1 MMLTDPNQPIVAI
14 ATAPGRGGV
23 GVVRVS
29 GKGLAPLAAALL
41 GQPARPRHAH
51 FTRFTD
57 EDGQPIDHGLLLYFE
72 APASYTGQDV
82 VELQG
87 HGGPVVLQLLQARC
101 LQWLQTLAD
110 QGQLPLAG
118 RLAEPG
124 EFTQRAF
131 LNDKIDLAQAE
142 AVADLIN
149 ASTAQAARSAV
160 RSLDGAF
167 SARVHQLADDVLR
180 LRVLVEATLDFPEEE
195 IEFLQRADAQGQLAQ
210 ARQQLQTIGQQ
221 ARQGAALHNGLRVV
235 LAGQP
240 NTGKSSLLN
249 ALAQAEVAI
258 VTDLAGTTRD
268 VLQQTLHI
276 QGVPV
281 YVLDTAGLRDAT
293 DVVEREG
300 VSRAW
305 REVGRADAVLWVRDL
320 SLRHQPQAQQADAL
334 VQQGLPPSLPCV
346 TVWNKADLVAPVE
359 HPPANDAA
367 LVVSATTGAG
377 LDAIRRTL
385 LQLAGAQSGAEAPF
399 SARAR
404 HLHALKQTDEHLQA
418 AQALLEDGANAL
430 DVVAEELRLAH
441 AALGQVTGAVDTEQ
455 LLGHIFADFCIGK

>member
-1 MMLTDPNQPIVAI
+1 MMLTDPHQPIVAI

-29 GKGLAPLAAALL
+29 GKGLAPLAEALL
-41 GQPARPRHAH
+41 GHTAQPRRAH
-51 FTRFTD
+51 FTRFSD
-57 EDGQPIDHGLLLYFE
+57 EDGQLIDQGLLLYFE

-110 QGQLPLAG
+110 QGQVPVAG

-124 EFTQRAF
+124 EFTLRAF

-149 ASTAQAARSAV
+149 ASSAQAARSAV

-167 SARVHQLADDVLR
+167 SEHVHRLADDVLR

-195 IEFLQRADAQGQLAQ
+195 IDFLQRADAQGQLTQ
-210 ARQQLQTIGQQ
+210 ARQQLHTIGQQ
-221 ARQGAALHNGLRVV
+221 ARQGAALQNGLRVV

-281 YVLDTAGLRDAT
+281 HVLDTAGLRDTT

-320 SLRHQPQAQQADAL
+320 SLRHQLQAQQADAL
-334 VQQGLPPSLPCV
+334 VQQGLPPSLPCL
-346 TVWNKADLVAPVE
+346 TVWNKADLVAPAE
-359 HPPANDAA
+359 QPPVNDTT

-377 LDAIRRTL
+377 LEGMRHAL
-385 LQLAGAQSGAEAPF
+385 LHLAGVQSGAEAPF

-404 HLHALKQTDEHLQA
+404 HLRALKQTDEHLQA
-418 AQALLEDGANAL
+418 AQALLDDGASAL

-441 AALGQVTGAVDTEQ
+441 AALGQVTGAVETEQ

>member
-1 MMLTDPNQPIVAI
+1 MMLTDPHQPIVAI

-29 GKGLAPLAAALL
+29 GKGLAPLAEALL
-41 GQPARPRHAH
+41 GHTAQPRRAH
-51 FTRFTD
+51 FTRFSD
-57 EDGQPIDHGLLLYFE
+57 EDGQLIDQGLLLYFE

-110 QGQLPLAG
+110 QGQVPVAG

-124 EFTQRAF
+124 EFTLRAF

-149 ASTAQAARSAV
+149 ASSAQAARSAV

-167 SARVHQLADDVLR
+167 SEHVHRLADDVLR

-195 IEFLQRADAQGQLAQ
+195 IDFLQRADAQGQLTQ

-221 ARQGAALHNGLRVV
+221 ARQGAALQNGLRVV

-281 YVLDTAGLRDAT
+281 HVLDTAGLRDTT

-320 SLRHQPQAQQADAL
+320 SLRHQLQAQQADAL
-334 VQQGLPPSLPCV
+334 VQQGLPPSLPCL
-346 TVWNKADLVAPVE
+346 TVWNKADLVAPAE
-359 HPPANDAA
+359 QPPVNDTT

-377 LDAIRRTL
+377 LEGMRHAL
-385 LQLAGAQSGAEAPF
+385 LHLAGVQSGAEAPF

-404 HLHALKQTDEHLQA
+404 HLRALKQTDEHLQA
-418 AQALLEDGANAL
+418 AQALLDDGASAL

>member
-1 MMLTDPNQPIVAI
+1 MMLTDPHQPIVAI

-29 GKGLAPLAAALL
+29 GKGLAPLAEALL
-41 GQPARPRHAH
+41 GHTAQPRRAH
-51 FTRFTD
+51 FTRFSD
-57 EDGQPIDHGLLLYFE
+57 EDGQLIDQGLLLYFE

-110 QGQLPLAG
+110 QGQVPAAG

-124 EFTQRAF
+124 EFTLRAF

-149 ASTAQAARSAV
+149 ASSAQAARSAV

-167 SARVHQLADDVLR
+167 SEHVHRLADDVLR

-195 IEFLQRADAQGQLAQ
+195 IDFLQRADAQGQLTQ

-221 ARQGAALHNGLRVV
+221 ARQGAALQNGLRVV

-281 YVLDTAGLRDAT
+281 HVLDTAGLRDTT

-320 SLRHQPQAQQADAL
+320 SLRHQLQAQQADAL
-334 VQQGLPPSLPCV
+334 VQQGLPPSLPCL
-346 TVWNKADLVAPVE
+346 TVWNKADLVAPAKQ
-359 HPPANDAA
+359 PPVDDTT

-377 LDAIRRTL
+377 LEGMRHAL
-385 LQLAGAQSGAEAPF
+385 LHLAGVQSGAEAPF

-404 HLHALKQTDEHLQA
+404 HLRALKQTDEHLQA
-418 AQALLEDGANAL
+418 AQALLDDGASAL

-441 AALGQVTGAVDTEQ
+441 AALGQVTGAVETEQ

>member
-1 MMLTDPNQPIVAI
+1 MLADPNQPIVAI

-29 GKGLAPLAAALL
+29 GPDLRPLAKAML
-41 GQPARPRHAH
+41 GRQAQPRHAH
-51 FTRFTD
+51 YTRLTD
-57 EDGQPIDHGLLLYFE
+57 DTGQPIDHGLLLYFPG
-72 APASYTGQDV
+72 PASYTGQDV
-82 VELQG
+82 LELHG

-101 LQWLQTLAD
+101 LQCMQALAD
-110 QGQLPLAG
+110 AGYMPQPG

-149 ASTAQAARSAV
+149 ASSAQAARSAV

-167 SARVHQLADDVLR
+167 SEQVHALAQALLQ

-195 IEFLQRADAQGQLAQ
+195 IDFLQRDDAQGQLAR
-210 ARQQLQTIGQQ
+210 ARQQLHTLGQQ
-221 ARQGAALHNGLRVV
+221 ARQGVALHNGLRVV

-240 NTGKSSLLN
+240 NTGKSSVLN

-258 VTDLAGTTRD
+258 VTEQAGTTRD

-281 YVLDTAGLRDAT
+281 HVLDTAGLRDAT

-300 VSRAW
+300 VRRAR
-305 REVGRADAVLWVRDL
+305 RELGRADVVLWVRDL
-320 SLRHQPQAQQADAL
+320 SAQHQPHVQQADAQ
-334 VQQGLPPSLPCV
+334 VQQSLPTDLPCV
-346 TVWNKADLVAPVE
+346 TLWNKADLVDPAQHPV
-359 HPPANDAA
+359 PQAQA
-367 LVVSATTGAG
+367 LVVSAVTGSG
-377 LDAIRRTL
+377 LDALQQTL

-404 HLHALKQTDEHLQA
+404 HVHALQQVDQHLQTT
-418 AQALLEDGANAL
+418 QTLLADGASAL
-430 DVVAEELRLAH
+430 DLVAEELRLAH
-441 AALGQVTGAVDTEQ
+441 AALGQVTGGVDTEQ
-455 LLGHIFADFCIGK
+455 LLGNIFSNFCIGK

>member
-1 MMLTDPNQPIVAI
+1 MMLTDPHQPIVAI

-29 GKGLAPLAAALL
+29 GKGLAPLAEALL
-41 GQPARPRHAH
+41 GHTAQPRRAH
-51 FTRFTD
+51 FTRFSD
-57 EDGQPIDHGLLLYFE
+57 EDGQLIDQGLLLYFE

-110 QGQLPLAG
+110 QGQVPVAG

-124 EFTQRAF
+124 EFTLRAF

-149 ASTAQAARSAV
+149 ASSAQAARSAV

-167 SARVHQLADDVLR
+167 SEHVHRLADDVLR

-195 IEFLQRADAQGQLAQ
+195 IDFLQRADAQGQLTQ

-221 ARQGAALHNGLRVV
+221 ARQGAALQNGLRVV

-281 YVLDTAGLRDAT
+281 HVLDTAGLRDTT

-320 SLRHQPQAQQADAL
+320 SLRHQLQAQQADAL
-334 VQQGLPPSLPCV
+334 VQQGLPPSLPCL
-346 TVWNKADLVAPVE
+346 TVWNKADLVAPAE
-359 HPPANDAA
+359 QPPVNDTT

-377 LDAIRRTL
+377 LEGMRHAL
-385 LQLAGAQSGAEAPF
+385 LHLAGVQSGAEAPF

-404 HLHALKQTDEHLQA
+404 HLRALKQTDEHLQA
-418 AQALLEDGANAL
+418 AQALLDDGASAL

-441 AALGQVTGAVDTEQ
+441 AALGQVTGAVETEQ

>member
-1 MMLTDPNQPIVAI
+1 MMLTDPHQPIVAI

-29 GKGLAPLAAALL
+29 GKGLAPLAEALL
-41 GQPARPRHAH
+41 GHTAQPRRAH
-51 FTRFTD
+51 FTRFSD
-57 EDGQPIDHGLLLYFE
+57 EDGQLIDQGLLLYFE

-110 QGQLPLAG
+110 QGQVPAAG

-124 EFTQRAF
+124 EFTLRAF

-149 ASTAQAARSAV
+149 ASSAQAARSAV

-167 SARVHQLADDVLR
+167 SEHVHRLADDVLR

-195 IEFLQRADAQGQLAQ
+195 IDFLQRADAQGQLTQ

-221 ARQGAALHNGLRVV
+221 ARQGAALQNGLRVV

-281 YVLDTAGLRDAT
+281 HVLDTAGLRDTT

-320 SLRHQPQAQQADAL
+320 SLRHQLQAQQADAL
-334 VQQGLPPSLPCV
+334 VQQGLPPSLPCL
-346 TVWNKADLVAPVE
+346 TVWNKADLVAPAKQ
-359 HPPANDAA
+359 PPVDDTT

-377 LDAIRRTL
+377 LEGMRHAL
-385 LQLAGAQSGAEAPF
+385 LHLAGVQSGAEAPF

-404 HLHALKQTDEHLQA
+404 HLRALKQTDEHLQA
-418 AQALLEDGANAL
+418 AQALLDDGASAL